1 MARVARPRPPRCCRN
16 STLWLADAALEQWCW
31 SARDDQGRWHVVTES
46 DANYYSD
53 DRGHLELSLVP
64 PLHPQATSLEV
75 TVAGRSG
82 RATVTVP
89 LDWQEPR

>member
-1 MARVARPRPPRCCRN
+1 MVWGWSDTPP
-16 STLWLADAALEQWCW
+16 WLADAAVEPWCW
-31 SARDDQGRWHVVTES
+31 SARDDQGRWHIVTLNS
-46 DANYYSD
+46 AGYYSD
-53 DRGHLELSLVP
+53 DGGHLQLTLVP

-82 RATVTVP
+82 QATVTVP